1 MIKTA
6 LITGAS
12 SGLGVEFAKLHAQ
25 NKDNLVL
32 VARSEDKMLQLKNE
46 LEGRYGIKGDCKK
59 RNRGR
64 LPYQ

>member
-46 LEGRYGIKGDCKK
+46 GDYI
-59 RNRGR
+59 RQY
-64 LPYQ
+64 P